1 MTIDSLTQRLLDI
14 EHRLAHSERMSE
26 DLSAIVAKQAAEID
40 VLNQKIAVLTQ
51 RLKESAAQWDPS
63 PRDSE
68 PPPHY

>member
-1 MTIDSLTQRLLDI
+1 MNTDSLTQRLIDI
-14 EHRLAHSERMSE
+14 ERRLAHSERMTE
-26 DLSAIVAKQAAEID
+26 DLSAIVAKQATEIAM
-40 VLNQKIAVLTQ
+40 LNQKIAVLTQ

>member
-1 MTIDSLTQRLLDI
+1 MSTDSLTQRRIDI
-14 EHRLAHSERMSE
+14 EHRLAHSERMTE
-26 DLSAIVAKQAAEID
+26 DLSAIVAKQAAEISM
-40 VLNQKIAVLTQ
+40 LNQKMALLTQ

>member
-1 MTIDSLTQRLLDI
+1 MSTDSLTQRLLDI

-26 DLSAIVAKQAAEID
+26 DLSAIVAKQAAEIGM
-40 VLNQKIAVLTQ
+40 LHQKIALLTQ